1 MRYSRENKTTRRPLK
16 QYAVLSFGWLPLF
29 LVLKLSAPQANEPAV
44 NRQPETT
51 AAIDATL
58 TDWLEKKD
66 EGWAA
71 YNLGRAYHLGTH
83 GAGKNEIKAAAF
95 YRIGAEANYAKAQAN
110 LGYCYETGFGVER
123 DPQEAAKWY
132 QAAAV
137 QGNRY
142 AQMNHA
148 NKLLRD
154 ALKTKDED
162 RMIESRKWYLKAH
175 YQDKSLSQAAYG
187 IGVVYSQ
194 LQPRTPENT
203 KLAKRWFGLAAAGGH
218 PDAQFALGFAEEASG
233 NGKAAFNWYKLA
245 KAGGSRP
252 AVFNLARCF
261 ENGFGVAQSFKL
273 AGENYRL
280 AAKRGHPQSQY
291 ALGLLIYNEAKAEAE
306 FGEAYMWW
314 SLAKKNALP
323 EAAKALQKL
332 ESSRLLST
340 KGITAARNAAANFMP
355 EPFHQEPSTSPFN
368 VDVVTGRELEAS
380 AAAGFFVSRDG
391 WLITSAKALSLDRQT
406 KELEPGYVIKIV
418 TEAGIFSVTDSI
430 HLNKDESIAA
440 VKVAGDFHP
449 LPLSDSDE
457 ISEEAAMFAVSLD
470 SPSGGNFVP
479 QILKGTV
486 NHAGKGGRGEPIFTV
501 NTTEIAGSLS
511 NFMLFNPLGQA
522 TGFALPPEHPGATKL
537 AAVEINEIKNFLRN
551 NISGI
556 TLEESLAV
564 TEPSEVAL
572 MDHARQCTA
581 MVVVYRN

>member
-1 MRYSRENKTTRRPLK
+1 M
-16 QYAVLSFGWLPLF
+16 
-29 LVLKLSAPQANEPAV
+29 LKLSAPQANEPAV

-51 AAIDATL
+51 AASEATL
-58 TDWLEKKD
+58 ADWLEKKD

-142 AQMNHA
+142 AQMNYA

-162 RMIESRKWYLKAH
+162 RMIEAREWYLKAH
-175 YQDKSLSQAAYG
+175 YQDESLSQAAYG

-194 LQPRTPENT
+194 LQPRTTEHT
-203 KLAKRWFGLAAAGGH
+203 KMAKRWFSLAAAGEH
-218 PDAQFALGFAEEASG
+218 PDAQFALGFTEEASG
-233 NGKAAFNWYKLA
+233 NGKAACNWYKLA
-245 KAGGSRP
+245 KSGGCRP

-261 ENGFGVAQSFKL
+261 ENGFGVAQSSKL
-273 AGENYRL
+273 AGEHYRL
-280 AAKRGHPQSQY
+280 AAKSGHSQSQY
-291 ALGLLIYNEAKAEAE
+291 ALGLLIYNEAKAEAGFQE
-306 FGEAYMWW
+306 SYMWW

-323 EAAKALQKL
+323 GAAEALQKL
-332 ESSRLLST
+332 ESSRLLSAE
-340 KGITAARNAAANFMP
+340 GIAAARNAAANFTP
-355 EPFHQEPSTSPFN
+355 EPFHQEPSGSPFN

-406 KELEPGYVIKIV
+406 QELEPGYVIKIV

-440 VKVAGDFHP
+440 LKVAGDFHP

-457 ISEEAAMFAVSLD
+457 ITEEAAMFAVSID
-470 SPSGGNFVP
+470 SPSGDNFVP
-479 QILKGTV
+479 QILKGAV
-486 NHAGKGGRGEPIFTV
+486 NHAGKGRRNEPIFTV
-501 NTTEIAGSLS
+501 NTTEIASSLS

-522 TGFALPPEHPGATKL
+522 TGFALRPEHPGATEL
-537 AAVEINEIKNFLRN
+537 AAVKINDIKNFLRN

-556 TLEESLAV
+556 TLEESQTL

>member
-1 MRYSRENKTTRRPLK
+1 MRYSRDNKTTRWPLK
-16 QYAVLSFGWLPLF
+16 QYAVLPLGCLSLFWLLN
-29 LVLKLSAPQANEPAV
+29 LSSPQANEPLAK
-44 NRQPETT
+44 RQSETT
-51 AAIDATL
+51 AASEATL
-58 TDWLEKKD
+58 ADWMEKKN

-123 DPQEAAKWY
+123 DPQEAAKLY

-142 AQMNHA
+142 GQINHA
-148 NKLLRD
+148 NKLLSD

-162 RMIESRKWYLKAH
+162 RMIEASEWYLKAH
-175 YQDKSLSQAAYG
+175 YQDKSLTQAAYG

-194 LQPRTPENT
+194 LQSKTPENA
-203 KLAKRWFGLAAAGGH
+203 KLAKRWFGLAAAGKH
-218 PDAQFALGFAEEASG
+218 PDAQFALGYIEEASG
-233 NGKAAFNWYKLA
+233 NGKAAFNWYSLA
-245 KAGGSRP
+245 KAGGSRH
-252 AVFNLARCF
+252 AVFNLGRCF
-261 ENGFGVAQSFKL
+261 ENGFGVAQSSKL
-273 AGENYRL
+273 AGEHYRL
-280 AAKRGHPQSQY
+280 AARGGHPQSQY
-291 ALGLLIYNEAKAEAE
+291 ALGLLIYNEAKTEAG
-306 FGEAYMWW
+306 FREAYMWW
-314 SLAKKNALP
+314 SLARKNALP
-323 EAAKALQKL
+323 RAAEALQKL
-332 ESSRLLST
+332 ESSRLLSAEDIAT
-340 KGITAARNAAANFMP
+340 ARNAAANFTP
-355 EPFHQEPSTSPFN
+355 EPFHQEAFAGPFN
-368 VDVVTGRELEAS
+368 EDVVAGRELEAS

-391 WLITSAKALSLDRQT
+391 WLITSAKALSLDQKTR
-406 KELEPGYVIKIV
+406 ELESGYVIKIV

-430 HLNKDESIAA
+430 HLNRDESIAA
-440 VKVAGDFHP
+440 VKAAGNFHP

-457 ISEEAAMFAVSLD
+457 ITEEAAMFAVSLD

-486 NHAGKGGRGEPIFTV
+486 NQAGKERRNEPIFTV
-501 NTTEIAGSLS
+501 NTTEIADSLS

-522 TGFALPPEHPGATKL
+522 TGFAFPPEHPGATEL
-537 AAVEINEIKNFLRN
+537 AAVKINDIKNFLTN

-556 TLEESLAV
+556 ALEESQAL

>member
-1 MRYSRENKTTRRPLK
+1 MHYSRENKTTRWPLR
-16 QYAVLSFGWLPLF
+16 QYAVLSLGWLSLF
-29 LVLKLSAPQANEPAV
+29 CVLSLATPQANEPAI
-44 NRQPETT
+44 NHQPETNG
-51 AAIDATL
+51 AREATL
-58 TDWLEKKD
+58 ADWMKKKE

-148 NKLLRD
+148 NKLLSE
-154 ALKTKDED
+154 ALETKDQD
-162 RMIESRKWYLKAH
+162 RMIEAREWYLKAH
-175 YQDKSLSQAAYG
+175 YQDESLSQSAYG

-194 LQPRTPENT
+194 LKPKTPENT
-203 KLAKRWFGLAAAGGH
+203 KLAKRWFGLAAAGEH
-218 PDAQFALGFAEEASG
+218 PDAQFALGFTEEASG

-261 ENGFGVAQSFKL
+261 ENGFGVAQNSKF
-273 AGENYRL
+273 AGEHYRL
-280 AAKRGHPQSQY
+280 AAKSGHPQSQY
-291 ALGLLIYNEAKAEAE
+291 ALGLLVYNEAKSEAG
-306 FGEAYMWW
+306 FREAYMWW
-314 SLAKKNALP
+314 SLAKKNSLP
-323 EAAKALQKL
+323 GAAEALQKL
-332 ESSRLLST
+332 ESSRLLSAE
-340 KGITAARNAAANFMP
+340 GIAAARNAAANFTP
-355 EPFHQEPSTSPFN
+355 EPFHQDSSASPFN
-368 VDVVTGRELEAS
+368 VDVVVGRDLEAS

-391 WLITSAKALSLDRQT
+391 WLITSANALSLDRQT
-406 KELEPGYVIKIV
+406 QELEPGYVIKIV

-457 ISEEAAMFAVSLD
+457 ITEEAAMFAVSLD

-486 NHAGKGGRGEPIFTV
+486 NHAGKGRRNEPIFTV
-501 NTTEIAGSLS
+501 NTTEIANSLS

-522 TGFALPPEHPGATKL
+522 TGFAFSPEHPGATEL
-537 AAVEINEIKNFLRN
+537 TAVKINVIKNFLTN
-551 NISGI
+551 NITNI
-556 TLEESLAV
+556 ALEESQAPR
-564 TEPSEVAL
+564 EPSEVAL
-572 MDHARQCTA
+572 IDHARQSTA
-581 MVVVYRN
+581 MVVVYRK